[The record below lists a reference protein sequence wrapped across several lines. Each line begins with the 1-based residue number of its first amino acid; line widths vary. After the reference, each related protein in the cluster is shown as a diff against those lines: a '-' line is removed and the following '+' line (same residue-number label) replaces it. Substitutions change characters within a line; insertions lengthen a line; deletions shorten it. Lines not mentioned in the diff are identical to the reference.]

1 MGYGPDTPGGTPGI
15 ANSVAVKF
23 DIYNNA
29 GEGTDSTGLYTD
41 GASPT
46 TPALDMTSSGVS
58 LLSGDVFNVHTTY
71 DGTTLTMTITDA
83 TNSSQTFTASWPI
96 NIPGTVGSNTA
107 YVGFTGG
114 TGGLTAI
121 QDILDWTYVATG
133 QPTAATPTFSPAPG
147 SYNPGQV
154 VTLSDTT
161 TGAVIHC
168 TTDGS
173 TPTAGSPV
181 CTTLTLNTTTTIQAI
196 AVATGYNNSAMASGT
211 YTINLPTAAT
221 PTFNPTPGSYNP
233 GQVVTLSDTTTGAVI
248 HCTTDGSTPTASS
261 PVCTT
266 LTLNTTTTIK
276 AIAVATGYNNS
287 AIASGTYTI
296 SLPTA
301 ATPTFNPAPGSYNP
315 GQVVTLSDTTTG
327 AVIHCTTDGS
337 TPTASSPVCTT
348 LTLNT
353 TTTIKAIAVATG
365 YNNSAVATGTY
376 TISTTGN
383 PFVNYRSGLQF
394 DRLALERFRQVE
406 RNAAPTDGRR
416 SNRGRERLLHDASEY
431 PVVYHRF
438 QLPVDQ
444 SQRGRNRFCDAE
456 HRHDGARSDGW
467 GLRLRT

>member
-1 MGYGPDTPGGTPGI
+1 
-15 ANSVAVKF
+15 
-23 DIYNNA
+23 
-29 GEGTDSTGLYTD
+29 
-41 GASPT
+41 
-46 TPALDMTSSGVS
+46 
-58 LLSGDVFNVHTTY
+58 
-71 DGTTLTMTITDA
+71 MTITDA
-83 TNSSQTFTASWPI
+83 TNSSQNFTASWPI

-121 QDILDWTYVATG
+121 QEILDWTYVTAG

-181 CTTLTLNTTTTIQAI
+181 CTTLTLNTTTTI
-196 AVATGYNNSAMASGT
+196 
-211 YTINLPTAAT
+211 
-221 PTFNPTPGSYNP
+221 
-233 GQVVTLSDTTTGAVI
+233 
-248 HCTTDGSTPTASS
+248 
-261 PVCTT
+261 
-266 LTLNTTTTIK
+266 K

-296 SLPTA
+296 NLPTA
-301 ATPTFNPAPGSYNP
+301 ATPTFSPAPGSYNP

-327 AVIHCTTDGS
+327 AVIHCTTNGS

-365 YNNSAVATGTY
+365 YNNSAVASGTY
-376 TISTTGN
+376 TINLPTAATPTFSPAPGTYNPGQVVTLSDTTIG
-383 PFVNYRSGLQF
+383 
-394 DRLALERFRQVE
+394 AIIHCT
-406 RNAAPTDGRR
+406 TDGSTPTAGSPVCTTLTLNTTTTIKAIAVAAGYNNSAAASGTYRIKR
-416 SNRGRERLLHDASEY
+416 KGR
-431 PVVYHRF
+431 
-438 QLPVDQ
+438 
-444 SQRGRNRFCDAE
+444 
-456 HRHDGARSDGW
+456 
-467 GLRLRT
+467 